1 VTTALV
7 PGSFDPPTYGHIDVV
22 ARCISIF
29 DRVVV
34 GVVAN
39 PSKKPLF
46 TIEERQEML
55 VECCP
60 WDGVEIAGFDGLL
73 VDFAREV
80 GADVVV
86 KGLRAMMDF
95 DYELQLAQMNRH
107 LSGLDTSLWPQAE
120 YGTCPRRWSGGRPSV
135 TVELVPS
142 VVARRSD
149 GFRRVATV
157 LDLRSRTSP
166 GTAMGSWKFDE

>member
-1 VTTALV
+1 MTTALV

-22 ARCISIF
+22 SRCITIF

-46 TIEERQEML
+46 TIEERKEML

-86 KGLRAMMDF
+86 KGLRAMTDF

-107 LSGLDTSLWPQAE
+107 LSGLDTMFVVTKPE
-120 YGTCPRRWSGGRPSV
+120 YGYLSSSLVKEVVALGG
-135 TVELVPS
+135 TVEELVPS
-142 VVARRSD
+142 VVAKALEAK
-149 GFRRVATV
+149 FRRV
-157 LDLRSRTSP
+157 
-166 GTAMGSWKFDE
+166 

>member
-22 ARCISIF
+22 SRCITIF

-46 TIEERQEML
+46 TIEERKEML

-86 KGLRAMMDF
+86 KGLRAMTDF

-107 LSGLDTSLWPQAE
+107 LSGLDTMFVVTKPE
-120 YGTCPRRWSGGRPSV
+120 YGYLSSSLVKEVVALGG
-135 TVELVPS
+135 TVEELVPS
-142 VVARRSD
+142 VVAKALEAK
-149 GFRRVATV
+149 FRRV
-157 LDLRSRTSP
+157 
-166 GTAMGSWKFDE
+166 